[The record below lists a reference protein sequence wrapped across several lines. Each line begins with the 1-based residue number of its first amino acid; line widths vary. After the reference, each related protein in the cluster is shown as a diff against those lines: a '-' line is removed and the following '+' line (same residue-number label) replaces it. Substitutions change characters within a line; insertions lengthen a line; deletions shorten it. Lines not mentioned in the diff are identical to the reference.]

1 MPKTISVWFLNSGKL
16 PNLWN
21 LQNTVLR
28 ALRNWWLHAGETHQ
42 EFTSFWTAAKTKQGW
57 ADFWL
62 QVGEVKKF
70 LLLASGESKL
80 GARRPLCL
88 PLPDSCLEASRIST
102 AISCSEKSEKARWG
116 AFHSRKCLVVR
127 ASSVSVKKISGDAEV
142 KKQNFQQ
149 CLMKGLET
157 MYRIRQRDK
166 LQEKRSRCQSRNA
179 AETQHQTVHASKIF
193 HVFKMSSGHPVS
205 TDSRQ
210 QLWDTGLSFPA
221 WNTHK

>member
-1 MPKTISVWFLNSGKL
+1 MVTCRGNTPRIYFLLNCS
-16 PNLWN
+16 
-21 LQNTVLR
+21 QNK
-28 ALRNWWLHAGETHQ
+28 A
-42 EFTSFWTAAKTKQGW
+42 GW

-62 QVGEVKKF
+62 QIGKVKKF

-80 GARRPLCL
+80 GARCPLCL
-88 PLPDSCLEASRIST
+88 PLQGSCLEASRVST

-127 ASSVSVKKISGDAEV
+127 AGSVSVEKISGDAEV

-166 LQEKRSRCQSRNA
+166 LQEERSRCQSRNA

-210 QLWDTGLSFPA
+210 QLRDTAYPSWHEIPTNKLLG
-221 WNTHK
+221 

>member
-42 EFTSFWTAAKTKQGW
+42 EFTSFLTAAKTKQGW

>member
-1 MPKTISVWFLNSGKL
+1 MVTCRGNTPRIHFLLNCSQHK
-16 PNLWN
+16 
-21 LQNTVLR
+21 
-28 ALRNWWLHAGETHQ
+28 AGVGR
-42 EFTSFWTAAKTKQGW
+42 FLTASWYK
-57 ADFWL
+57 
-62 QVGEVKKF
+62 VKKF
-70 LLLASGESKL
+70 LLLASGECKL
-80 GARRPLCL
+80 GARRPLCQ
-88 PLPDSCLEASRIST
+88 PLQGSCLEASRISI

-127 ASSVSVKKISGDAEV
+127 AGSVSVEKISGDAEV

-166 LQEKRSRCQSRNA
+166 LQEERSRCQSRNA

-205 TDSRQ
+205 TDLRQ
-210 QLWDTGLSFPA
+210 QLRDTGLSFLA
-221 WNTHK
+221 RNTHK

>member
-1 MPKTISVWFLNSGKL
+1 MQPKQSRGGQIFDCKL
-16 PNLWN
+16 
-21 LQNTVLR
+21 VRLR
-28 ALRNWWLHAGETHQ
+28 S
-42 EFTSFWTAAKTKQGW
+42 FSFWP
-57 ADFWL
+57 L
-62 QVGEVKKF
+62 
-70 LLLASGESKL
+70 ESPSWEHAVPFVCL
-80 GARRPLCL
+80 CPLCL
-88 PLPDSCLEASRIST
+88 PLRGSCLEASRIST

-127 ASSVSVKKISGDAEV
+127 ASSVSVEKISGDAEV

-166 LQEKRSRCQSRNA
+166 LQEERSRCQSRNA

-210 QLWDTGLSFPA
+210 QLWDTGLSFLA
-221 WNTHK
+221 